1 MRNKNVIIE
10 AMASS
15 KLPAVHL
22 TAAAEKP
29 SSPLDSMFW
38 GECYLP
44 QGEQIP
50 QTPDGEPM
58 RLLAQLNFAQI
69 PVLPGF
75 PSQGLLQFWLDDNA
89 DHFEAKID
97 DYQTMRE
104 LYAIRFYP
112 QPDLALQ
119 QKEAPPQGPG
129 LLPLMNLPQLAG
141 KMAFQAAEEIATI
154 DLSAGNGNFT
164 DYGYAEAAK
173 ALTPKILRKSGFN
186 LELEDVTDEFCWQFG
201 NWGCKLGGHPAL
213 RQGDIR
219 YNMPELQPYTTLLFQ
234 YDLTTPEELETDT
247 FVFLIKPQDLAVCR
261 FDDVRLYYHNCF

>member
-75 PSQGLLQFWLDDNA
+75 PS
-89 DHFEAKID
+89 
-97 DYQTMRE
+97 
-104 LYAIRFYP
+104 
-112 QPDLALQ
+112 
-119 QKEAPPQGPG
+119 
-129 LLPLMNLPQLAG
+129 
-141 KMAFQAAEEIATI
+141 
-154 DLSAGNGNFT
+154 
-164 DYGYAEAAK
+164 
-173 ALTPKILRKSGFN
+173 
-186 LELEDVTDEFCWQFG
+186 
-201 NWGCKLGGHPAL
+201 
-213 RQGDIR
+213 
-219 YNMPELQPYTTLLFQ
+219 
-234 YDLTTPEELETDT
+234 
-247 FVFLIKPQDLAVCR
+247 
-261 FDDVRLYYHNCF
+261 